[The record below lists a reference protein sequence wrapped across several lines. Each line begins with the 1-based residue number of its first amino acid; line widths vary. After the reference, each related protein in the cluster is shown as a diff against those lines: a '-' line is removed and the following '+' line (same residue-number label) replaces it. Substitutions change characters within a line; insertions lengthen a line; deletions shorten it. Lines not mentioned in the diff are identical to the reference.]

1 MKTGTVFN
9 IQRMSIHDG
18 PGIRTTVF
26 LKGCP
31 LRCIWCSN
39 PESQRMGKEIACFEA
54 RCVSCGYCSQ
64 VCPKGLVED
73 KPPFE
78 ITDRDKCDLCGICVK
93 ECCTGA
99 KDVIGDDHTS
109 EELFQEIMKD
119 KSFYD
124 SAGGGVTFSGGEPLM
139 QHDFLKETLEKCKEE
154 GLHTAIETSGMTE
167 TEKIKD
173 IAGLL
178 DLMFYDMKHM
188 DDEIHREVT
197 GVSNSQILKNLAELA
212 KVHDNIIV
220 RIPVIP
226 GINDSEENVAQT
238 ASYIS
243 ALGIKCL
250 ELLPYHN
257 LGECKYG
264 QLGREYTLSD
274 VKTPDKDYM
283 EKLAAAARNA
293 AGEHPLEVSI
303 MKSL

>member
-124 SAGGGVTFSGGEPLM
+124 SSGGGVTFSGGEPLM

-154 GLHTAIETSGMTE
+154 GLHTVIETSGMTE

-178 DLMFYDMKHM
+178 DLMFYDVKHM

-212 KVHDNIIV
+212 KIHDNIIV

-243 ALGIKCL
+243 ALGI
-250 ELLPYHN
+250 
-257 LGECKYG
+257 
-264 QLGREYTLSD
+264 
-274 VKTPDKDYM
+274 
-283 EKLAAAARNA
+283 
-293 AGEHPLEVSI
+293 
-303 MKSL
+303 

>member
-1 MKTGTVFN
+1 
-9 IQRMSIHDG
+9 
-18 PGIRTTVF
+18 
-26 LKGCP
+26 
-31 LRCIWCSN
+31 
-39 PESQRMGKEIACFEA
+39 
-54 RCVSCGYCSQ
+54 
-64 VCPKGLVED
+64 
-73 KPPFE
+73 
-78 ITDRDKCDLCGICVK
+78 
-93 ECCTGA
+93 
-99 KDVIGDDHTS
+99 
-109 EELFQEIMKD
+109 
-119 KSFYD
+119 
-124 SAGGGVTFSGGEPLM
+124 
-139 QHDFLKETLEKCKEE
+139 
-154 GLHTAIETSGMTE
+154 
-167 TEKIKD
+167 
-173 IAGLL
+173 
-178 DLMFYDMKHM
+178 MFYDVKHM

-274 VKTPDKDYM
+274 VKTPDKDFM